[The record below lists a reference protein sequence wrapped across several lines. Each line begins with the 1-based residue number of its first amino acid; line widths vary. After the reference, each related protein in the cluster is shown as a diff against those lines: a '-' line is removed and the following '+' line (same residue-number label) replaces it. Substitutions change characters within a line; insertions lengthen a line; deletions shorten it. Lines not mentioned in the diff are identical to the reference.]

1 MTKQIAIL
9 GLVATIYIVM
19 SLAIQPLSFGLL
31 QFRLGEMLLVLPF
44 INKKYS
50 FSLII
55 GCLIV
60 NLFSPMGLI
69 DVLFGTTSTVLMCL
83 AIINIKNNW
92 LIPIIAGLLT
102 GSMIGLELYYVL
114 EIPMPLIYIML
125 MVGAGEVVTVALGV
139 VVFDLIKKKNAYFYN
154 LIESI

>member
-1 MTKQIAIL
+1 MTRQIAIL
-9 GLVATIYIVM
+9 GLVATIYIIM
-19 SLAIQPLSFGLL
+19 SLAQPLSFGVL

-60 NLFSPMGLI
+60 NLFSPMGLVDI
-69 DVLFGTTSTVLMCL
+69 LFGTSSTVLMCL
-83 AIINIKNNW
+83 VIMNVKNNW
-92 LIPIIAGLLT
+92 LIPIIAGFLT
-102 GSMIGLELYYVL
+102 GTMIGLELYYVL
-114 EIPMPLIYIML
+114 EIPLPLIYIML
-125 MVGAGEVVTVALGV
+125 LVGAGEVVTVALGV
-139 VVFDLIKKKNAYFYN
+139 VVFDLIKKKNTYFYN